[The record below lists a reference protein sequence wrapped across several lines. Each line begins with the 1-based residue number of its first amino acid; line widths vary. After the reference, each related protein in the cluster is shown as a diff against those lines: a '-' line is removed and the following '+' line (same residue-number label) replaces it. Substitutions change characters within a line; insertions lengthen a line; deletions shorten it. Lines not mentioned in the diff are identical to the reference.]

1 MIQKKWSGIFLCLLL
16 VASMIIAG
24 CSSDSGDMS
33 TPVTTPAPVAKYV
46 AGDIIA
52 MTDSASAQ
60 SLYVITNYNSATD
73 QYTRAWIYKN
83 SDGSWGHFINSKY
96 ENIDRTVI
104 DTAYKIKVAH
114 VTLSAVPIV
123 TPTAVVAPNITY
135 IGSGPTLSNVTPTTG
150 VNGGAATVT
159 ITGNNF
165 ETGAIAKLI
174 EAGTGSV
181 TGTATSVSTTTITTT
196 FNLNQMNPGSCDV
209 LVINPDGRSDILPGA
224 FRIGDVGPVISSIS
238 PNTAALNDT
247 VDSFTVNGQNFQT
260 TGVKVSFLQGS
271 TEIVCINANCI
282 DATQITCG
290 PVAFTGTNNAQT
302 GVWDIK
308 VLNIEDQMSGTG
320 SQMFTITN
328 STTT

>member
-1 MIQKKWSGIFLCLLL
+1 MLQKKWYGIFLCLLL

-24 CSSDSGDMS
+24 CSSDSGDTS
-33 TPVTTPAPVAKYV
+33 TPVTTPAPVAKYA

-52 MTDSASAQ
+52 MTDPGSAQ
-60 SLYVITNYNSATD
+60 QLYVITNYNSATD

-83 SDGSWGHFINSKY
+83 SDGSWGHFINSKTD
-96 ENIDRTVI
+96 NIDRTVV
-104 DTAYKIKVAH
+104 DTAYKVKVAH
-114 VTLSAVPIV
+114 VTLPVPIV
-123 TPTAVVAPNITY
+123 TPTVTVAPNITY
-135 IGSGPTLSNVTPTTG
+135 IGSGPTLSNITPATA

-165 ETGAIAKLI
+165 QTGAIAKLI
-174 EAGTGSV
+174 QAGTGSV

-196 FNLNQMNPGSCDV
+196 FNLNRMNPGSCDV
-209 LVINPDGRSDILPGA
+209 LVINPDGQSDILPSA
-224 FRIGDVGPVISSIS
+224 FRIGDVGPVISSII
-238 PNTAALNDT
+238 PNTAAMNQT
-247 VDSFTVNGQNFQT
+247 GVSFTVNGQNFLT

-271 TEIVCINANCI
+271 MEIVCINAESI
-282 DATQITCG
+282 DTTKITCG
-290 PVAFTGTNNAQT
+290 PVAFTGTNNART

-308 VLNIEDQMSGTG
+308 VLNIENQMSGMG

>member
-1 MIQKKWSGIFLCLLL
+1 MLQKKWYGIFLCLLL

-24 CSSDSGDMS
+24 CSSDSGDTS
-33 TPVTTPAPVAKYV
+33 TPVTTPAPVAKYA

-52 MTDSASAQ
+52 MTDPGSAQ
-60 SLYVITNYNSATD
+60 QLYVITNYNSATD

-83 SDGSWGHFINSKY
+83 SDGSWGHSINSKTD
-96 ENIDRTVI
+96 NIDRTVV
-104 DTAYKIKVAH
+104 DTAYKVKVAH
-114 VTLSAVPIV
+114 VTLPVPIV
-123 TPTAVVAPNITY
+123 TPTATVAPNITY
-135 IGSGPTLSNVTPTTG
+135 IGSGPSLSNITPTTG

-165 ETGAIAKLI
+165 QTGAIAKLI
-174 EAGTGSV
+174 QAGTGSV

-196 FNLNQMNPGSCDV
+196 FNLNRMNPGSCDV

-224 FRIGDVGPVISSIS
+224 FRIGDVGPVISSII
-238 PNTAALNDT
+238 PNTAAMNQT
-247 VDSFTVNGQNFQT
+247 GVSFTVNGQNFLT

-271 TEIVCINANCI
+271 TEIVCINAEPVDTTKI
-282 DATQITCG
+282 ACG
-290 PVAFTGTNNAQT
+290 PVAFTGTNNART

-308 VLNIEDQMSGTG
+308 VLNIENQMSGMG